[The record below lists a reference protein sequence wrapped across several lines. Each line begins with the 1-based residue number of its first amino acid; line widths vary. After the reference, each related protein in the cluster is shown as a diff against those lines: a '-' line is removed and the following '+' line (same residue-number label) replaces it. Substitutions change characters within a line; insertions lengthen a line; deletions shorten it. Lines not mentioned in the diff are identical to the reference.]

1 MNHIEYE
8 NSMIERV
15 NRNYDTVEQARV
27 NAFAAEE
34 KRKLEAYLAAEEAE
48 KAKRICMKRHATVK
62 IVIWLE
68 VFVCALL
75 FALYLNLRGIVPVV
89 VQAATCGVV
98 GLVTGL
104 RVNALARAFRK

>member
-8 NSMIERV
+8 NSMIECV
-15 NRNYDTVEQARV
+15 NRNCDNAEQARV

-34 KRKLEAYLAAEEAE
+34 KRKREAYLAAEEAE
-48 KAKRICMKRHATVK
+48 KAKRICMKRHAAVK

-75 FALYLNLRGIVPVV
+75 FALHLNLRGIAPAV
-89 VQAATCGVV
+89 VQAAICGVV
-98 GLVTGL
+98 GLVVGA
-104 RVNALARAFRK
+104 RVNAMARAFRK

>member
-8 NSMIERV
+8 NSMIECV
-15 NRNYDTVEQARV
+15 NRNCDNAEQARV

-48 KAKRICMKRHATVK
+48 KAKRICMKRHATAK
-62 IVIWLE
+62 IIIWFE

-75 FALYLNLRGIVPVV
+75 STLYFNLHGMLHPVMQV
-89 VQAATCGVV
+89 VTCGVV
-98 GLVTGL
+98 GLVVGA
-104 RVNALARAFRK
+104 RVNALARAFRR

>member
-1 MNHIEYE
+1 MDHIEFE
-8 NSMIERV
+8 NIMIDRV
-15 NRNYDTVEQARV
+15 NRNCEDAEQDRI

-48 KAKRICMKRHATVK
+48 KAKRICMKRHATAK
-62 IVIWLE
+62 IIIWFE

-75 FALYLNLRGIVPVV
+75 AMLYFNLHGMVSPVFHVAICGI
-89 VQAATCGVV
+89 V
-98 GLVTGL
+98 GLVVGL

>member
-1 MNHIEYE
+1 MDHIEFE
-8 NSMIERV
+8 NIMIDRV
-15 NRNYDTVEQARV
+15 NRNCDTVEQARI

-48 KAKRICMKRHATVK
+48 KAKRICMKRHATAK
-62 IVIWLE
+62 IIIWLE

-75 FALYLNLRGIVPVV
+75 SALYLYLHGLIPLVLQV
-89 VQAATCGVV
+89 AICGVV